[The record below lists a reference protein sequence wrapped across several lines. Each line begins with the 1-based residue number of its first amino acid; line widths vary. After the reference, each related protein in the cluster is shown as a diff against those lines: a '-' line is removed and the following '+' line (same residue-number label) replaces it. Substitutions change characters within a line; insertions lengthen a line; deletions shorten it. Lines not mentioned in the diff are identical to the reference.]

1 MVRNGESAE
10 RLAPEHDM
18 VQYHEENSLYAIQL
32 MTEDVEREGRSAE
45 ERESALFQL
54 SRNSR
59 IAAIS
64 ALLGRADV
72 TAFHERLKLS
82 GSWRLR
88 MLRERAARARPFSR
102 YSCTGS
108 IAPLCDALAAGA
120 DVLARDIALA
130 SSPTWLERKEF
141 EDDFHYGRM
150 LCRFASEEVLP
161 AVAAE
166 ENLNDLV
173 RSTGDDQAPRVRACQ
188 ALLIRDPQAF
198 DEALRELLEQH
209 GAWFRAR
216 VGTFQ
221 ARDPWFETERY
232 VCVEALALV
241 WLAQQRGMAL
251 EEAEYPFLPS
261 ITRVHRS

>member
-1 MVRNGESAE
+1 
-10 RLAPEHDM
+10 M
-18 VQYHEENSLYAIQL
+18 VQYHEENALYAIQI
-32 MTEDVEREGRSAE
+32 MTEDVERKESSAE
-45 ERESALFQL
+45 DRENVLFQL

-72 TAFHERLKLS
+72 ATFHVRLNLS

-88 MLRERAARARPFSR
+88 MLRERAARERPFSR

-120 DVLARDIALA
+120 AVLARDIARA
-130 SSPTWLERKEF
+130 SSPTWLERKEY
-141 EDDFHYGRM
+141 EDDFHYGRL
-150 LCRFASEEVLP
+150 LCRFASGEVLP
-161 AVAAE
+161 GAAAE

-173 RSTGDDQAPRVRACQ
+173 RSTGDDQAPRVRVCQ
-188 ALLIRDPQAF
+188 ALLVRDPQAF
-198 DEALRELLEQH
+198 DEALKELLEQH

-216 VGTFQ
+216 AGTLQ

-241 WLAQQRGMAL
+241 WLAQQRGMAVA
-251 EEAEYPFLPS
+251 EAEYPFLPS
-261 ITRVHRS
+261 IAREHRG